1 MVSREQVWRV
11 RPTNWRSS
19 RAEAKQKT
27 TLLKR
32 MVRRPG
38 MGLGV
43 LVVLHVAQALH
54 IVCHAR
60 AASGARA
67 RAARRARRSI
77 GGRKRTARGYEYNVT
92 HITSR
97 TDVTDVTDVIFV
109 PDLVV
114 IRLALLQ

>member
-11 RPTNWRSS
+11 RPTNWSSS

-54 IVCHAR
+54 MVCR
-60 AASGARA
+60 APRGNSRGVG
-67 RAARRARRSI
+67 RAARRDFGS
-77 GGRKRTARGYEYNVT
+77 GRKRWSDRVQNAR
-92 HITSR
+92 
-97 TDVTDVTDVIFV
+97 
-109 PDLVV
+109 
-114 IRLALLQ
+114 

>member
-1 MVSREQVWRV
+1 MVSGEQVWRV
-11 RPTNWRSS
+11 RPTNWSSS

-54 IVCHAR
+54 IVCRATAR
-60 AASGARA
+60 
-67 RAARRARRSI
+67 RRARRSI
-77 GGRKRTARGYEYNVT
+77 SGGVEKEGVIPNLDRYDQVT
-92 HITSR
+92 CQSCS
-97 TDVTDVTDVIFV
+97 
-109 PDLVV
+109 
-114 IRLALLQ
+114 A

>member
-77 GGRKRTARGYEYNVT
+77 GGRKRTAGGR
-92 HITSR
+92 I
-97 TDVTDVTDVIFV
+97 
-109 PDLVV
+109 L
-114 IRLALLQ
+114 RLENLWLLRVRHTRQTVRVRMH

>member
-11 RPTNWRSS
+11 RPTNWSSS
-19 RAEAKQKT
+19 RVEAKQKT

-54 IVCHAR
+54 IVCPQPRGVGR
-60 AASGARA
+60 AAHF
-67 RAARRARRSI
+67 RR
-77 GGRKRTARGYEYNVT
+77 GRK
-92 HITSR
+92 
-97 TDVTDVTDVIFV
+97 
-109 PDLVV
+109 
-114 IRLALLQ
+114 

>member
-11 RPTNWRSS
+11 RPTNWSSS
-19 RAEAKQKT
+19 RVEAKQKT

-54 IVCHAR
+54 IVCR
-60 AASGARA
+60 AA
-67 RAARRARRSI
+67 AAGRRARRSFFK
-77 GGRKRTARGYEYNVT
+77 GGFIIVNN
-92 HITSR
+92 S
-97 TDVTDVTDVIFV
+97 
-109 PDLVV
+109 L
-114 IRLALLQ
+114 